1 MFSQKYRFI
10 FLAKISLSWGKK
22 SLEAHRS
29 VVCPV
34 LIALENGLTN
44 LQPAIREK
52 ISAVNPESF
61 TGLGKFYDFF
71 PLTQQ
76 RKG

>member
-10 FLAKISLSWGKK
+10 FLAKISLFWKK
-22 SLEAHRS
+22 KKKTLEAHRS

-44 LQPAIREK
+44 LQPAIRVK
-52 ISAVNPESF
+52 NLSC
-61 TGLGKFYDFF
+61 
-71 PLTQQ
+71 
-76 RKG
+76 